1 MFYQTTVTLPSLRL
15 KALLSLLVKVESQAK
30 EKGID
35 DATILD
41 YRLIADMFPLVK
53 QIQIAT
59 DNAKGMAS
67 RLAHREI
74 PQYKDTETT
83 LVELQAR
90 LQKTI
95 DYLATFTEDDFADAA
110 TAEAHFPYF
119 KDVHMVGADYVI
131 GYGLPNFFF
140 HIVTAYDILRQHGF
154 EVGKGDYMDGSLIP
168 FVPNVV

>member
-1 MFYQTTVTLPSLRL
+1 MFYQTTVTLPTLRL
-15 KALLSLLVKVESQAK
+15 KALLSLLVKVEAQAK

-35 DATILD
+35 ETTILE
-41 YRLIADMFPLVK
+41 YRLIADMFPLIK

-67 RLAHREI
+67 RLARKEI
-74 PQYKDTETT
+74 PQYEDTETT
-83 LVELQAR
+83 LVALQSR

-95 DYLATFTEDDFADAA
+95 DYLATFTEADFADAA
-110 TAEAHFPYF
+110 KAEAHFPYF

-140 HIVTAYDILRQHGF
+140 HVVTAYDILRQHGF
-154 EVGKGDYMDGSLIP
+154 EIGKGDYMDGSLIP
-168 FVPNVV
+168 FVPNAA